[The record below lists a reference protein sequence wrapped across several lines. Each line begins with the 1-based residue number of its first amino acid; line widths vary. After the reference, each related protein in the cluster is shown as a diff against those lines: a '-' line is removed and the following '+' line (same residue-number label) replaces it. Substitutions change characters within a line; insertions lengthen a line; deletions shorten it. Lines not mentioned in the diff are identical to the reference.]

1 MRLKQISASQLV
13 ILIYSSVGFESTSV
27 SLISHVSHQEFCSMV
42 YIALHFVIICYLI
55 KIYRATLQLGMNIQ
69 QLTAARERSNSERI
83 NRSDI
88 ADPHSR
94 HATEHDEREG

>member
-1 MRLKQISASQLV
+1 MFL
-13 ILIYSSVGFESTSV
+13 T
-27 SLISHVSHQEFCSMV
+27 QEFCSMV

-94 HATEHDEREG
+94 HATEHDEREGWVSVFSSWIFFVEKNEKMF